1 MTKTIKN
8 SSLEI
13 KTPQAIVHVKHT
25 ITLRQY
31 KLWII
36 LLQRYRDAFE
46 ANEEPDKHGF
56 LRISK
61 SELTDFLGYEPVKE
75 ELKNDF
81 EKLRREPIIVNYLE
95 KDGTAVMHGMGFLSE
110 WKVSTKAIRFKVPS
124 LLQEVMQGLD
134 QPRAIFQLINWDIF
148 NHFTGKYEAVIYKLC
163 RDYVGVKKTPY
174 MTVQEFRE
182 YMGLKDGE
190 HAEFKALNRRVIDMP
205 LSRINESNLSDI
217 TADVVFKRD
226 GRKVLGLYFLVE
238 RKKQQSIPFPEL
250 EENPAFK
257 FAKITIQASTQAE
270 YLALRS
276 PEEITLC
283 IERANEY
290 GEELSKKG
298 KDAPNYGGLYRKAIT
313 EGWHTAMIEK
323 TIQKEA
329 KEKQIQQKKQ
339 AEELKAKSEN
349 FKAEEEEKRK
359 LDLLSEFHS
368 LDEKEQEGI
377 RAIFEKQSITFVSNA
392 WKKAKEKNSTPENEP
407 RFKVD
412 FVKFY
417 ETYKANLRLDV

>member
-1 MTKTIKN
+1 MIKQTKKT
-8 SSLEI
+8 SLEI
-13 KTPQAIVHVKHT
+13 KAPQAIVHVKHT

-31 KLWII
+31 KLWVI

-61 SELTDFLGYEPVKE
+61 SELTGFLGYEPVKE

-148 NHFTGKYEAVIYKLC
+148 NHFTGKHESVIYKLC

-174 MTVQEFRE
+174 MTLEEFKE
-182 YMGLKDGE
+182 YMGLKQE
-190 HAEFKALNRRVIDMP
+190 EYKEFMDLNKWVIKNSLKKIN
-205 LSRINESNLSDI
+205 LSELSDI
-217 TADVVFKRD
+217 TVDVAFKRD
-226 GRKVLGLYFLVE
+226 GRKVLGLYFVVE

-313 EGWHTAMIEK
+313 EGWHTAMVEK
-323 TIQKEA
+323 TIKKEA
-329 KEKQIQQKKQ
+329 KEKQIQQEKQ
-339 AEELKAKSEN
+339 AEELKSKAQN
-349 FKAEEEEKRK
+349 MKAEEEEKRK

-392 WKKAKEKNSTPENEP
+392 WKKAKEKSSTPENEP